1 MFSRLHYY
9 LRFLLG
15 LTRWEMYGIMGLMGL
30 LVVWMGVTETRDERG
45 VTRDE
50 RGVTREEYSVAFLE
64 EVSRVSKVSRVSRVG
79 RVRRGW
85 RSKKEEIRSMK
96 YEGRGKKYELSRNKN
111 NWGRK
116 SAISVIDINTA
127 DSLEWVAMPGIG
139 PGFAHR
145 ILLFREKLG
154 GFYTVSQL
162 KEVYGLD
169 SAWVNAHNTQ
179 LKLGRGIYRKF
190 RINLLDWK
198 SFRHPYISYAQA
210 KLVLNYRA
218 QHGAFRDFEQLKAV
232 TLLDIKLW
240 ERMKPYLDFD

>member
-45 VTRDE
+45 VTR
-50 RGVTREEYSVAFLE
+50 EEFSVAFLE

-79 RVRRGW
+79 RGW

-96 YEGRGKKYELSRNKN
+96 YEERGKKYELSRNKN

-116 SAISVIDINTA
+116 SAIPVIDINTA

-169 SAWVNAHNTQ
+169 SAWVNSHHAQ
-179 LKLGRGIYRKF
+179 LKLGRGVYRKF

-198 SFRHPYISYAQA
+198 SFRHPYIPYAQA

-232 TLLDIKLW
+232 TLLDIKSW
-240 ERMKPYLDFD
+240 ERMIPYLDFD

>member
-15 LTRWEMYGIMGLMGL
+15 LTRWEMYGIATLGGLIVGF
-30 LVVWMGVTETRDERG
+30 VFVKEVISKREAETLEVSGYD
-45 VTRDE
+45 
-50 RGVTREEYSVAFLE
+50 SAFLNKVILMME
-64 EVSRVSKVSRVSRVG
+64 MNKRTKIPKVNKQFGRYWVKTSNWKTMPETHENKVARWSRLSKPN
-79 RVRRGW
+79 
-85 RSKKEEIRSMK
+85 
-96 YEGRGKKYELSRNKN
+96 L
-111 NWGRK
+111 
-116 SAISVIDINTA
+116 IDINTA
-127 DSLEWVAMPGIG
+127 DSLTWISLKGIG
-139 PGFAHR
+139 PTFAHR

-169 SAWVNAHNTQ
+169 SAWVNSHHAQ
-179 LKLGRGIYRKF
+179 LKLGRGVYRKF

-198 SFRHPYISYAQA
+198 SFRHPYIPYAQA

-232 TLLDIKLW
+232 TLLDIKSW
-240 ERMKPYLDFD
+240 ERMIPYLDFD

>member
-1 MFSRLHYY
+1 MLSRLHYWF
-9 LRFLLG
+9 RFLLG

-45 VTRDE
+45 VTR
-50 RGVTREEYSVAFLE
+50 EEYIVAFLE

-79 RVRRGW
+79 RVSKVGRMGRVSKEW
-85 RSKKEEIRSMK
+85 KSKKEEVR
-96 YEGRGKKYELSRNKN
+96 
-111 NWGRK
+111 RK
-116 SAISVIDINTA
+116 SAIPVIDINTA

-169 SAWVNAHNTQ
+169 SAWVNSHHAQ
-179 LKLGRGIYRKF
+179 LKLGRGVYRKF

-198 SFRHPYISYAQA
+198 SFRHPYIPYAQA

-232 TLLDIKLW
+232 TLLDIKSW
-240 ERMKPYLDFD
+240 ERMIPYLDFD